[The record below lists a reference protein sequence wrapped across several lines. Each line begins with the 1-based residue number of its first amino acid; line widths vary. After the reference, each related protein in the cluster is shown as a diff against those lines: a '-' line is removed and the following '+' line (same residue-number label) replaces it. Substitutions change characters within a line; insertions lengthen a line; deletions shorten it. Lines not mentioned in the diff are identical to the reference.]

1 MIPNTVKNKKKIH
14 SCYIIAEAGLNH
26 NGSLNIAKNL
36 IDVAVDSGANAVK
49 FQKRTVSKLATNQ
62 ILDATDD
69 RFPEFGNTYRE
80 IREFIEFNK
89 TEYLELKSYAKSK
102 NIDFMVTAFD
112 IDAVDFLEDVGVDSY
127 KLASHS
133 LTNLPLLE
141 YLSKKR
147 KPTILS
153 TGMSYLDDIQ
163 LAVDIFEA
171 NNCPLSLLH
180 CVSSYPTPFDECNL
194 RMLDVLS
201 KKFNIPVGYSGHEI
215 GFLPTISAVA
225 RGAKIVERHFTV
237 DKKMVGFDHKLSLEP
252 HELKEMIKQIR
263 DIEVILGDGVKDVS
277 ETELITSKKYHVS
290 MISSERISKGSK
302 LEESMIDYRNPGTGI
317 PPKLAHLYF
326 GKKAAV
332 NIPADQIIDP
342 SMFK

>member
-1 MIPNTVKNKKKIH
+1 MIPHNSKTKKL
-14 SCYIIAEAGLNH
+14 SDGCYIIAEAGLNH
-26 NGSLNIAKNL
+26 NGSVEIAKKL
-36 IDVAVDSGANAVK
+36 IDVAMDAGADAVK
-49 FQKRTVSKLATNQ
+49 FQKRTVSKLATNE

-80 IREFIEFNK
+80 VREFIEFNMSQ
-89 TEYLELKSYAKSK
+89 YFELKSYAKSK

-112 IDAVDFLEDVGVDSY
+112 IDAVDFLEEVGIEAY

-141 YLSKKR
+141 YLSKKG

-153 TGMSYLDDIQ
+153 TGMSHLDDIQ
-163 LAVDIFEA
+163 LAVDLFKA

-215 GFLPTISAVA
+215 GFLPTISAIA
-225 RGAKIVERHFTV
+225 RGAKIVERHFTL
-237 DKKMVGFDHKLSLEP
+237 DKNMVGFDHKLSLEP
-252 HELKEMIKQIR
+252 GELKEMIKQIR
-263 DIEVILGDGVKDVS
+263 DIEVILGDGVKNVS
-277 ETELITSKKYHVS
+277 ETELITSRKYHVS
-290 MISSERISKGSK
+290 AVSARRILSGETLCEDDITYK
-302 LEESMIDYRNPGTGI
+302 NPGTGI
-317 PPKLAHLYF
+317 PPKKMREIL
-326 GKKAAV
+326 GKKAAQ
-332 NIPADQIIDP
+332 NIVEGKLLSVD
-342 SMFK
+342 MFK

>member
-1 MIPNTVKNKKKIH
+1 MNN
-14 SCYIIAEAGLNH
+14 SSYIIAEAGLNH
-26 NGSLNIAKNL
+26 NGSIDIAKNL
-36 IDVAVDSGANAVK
+36 IDVACECGANAVK
-49 FQKRTVSKLATNQ
+49 FQKRSVSKLATNKV
-62 ILDATDD
+62 LDAADD

-89 TEYLELKSYAKSK
+89 TEYFELKSYANSLK
-102 NIDFMVTAFD
+102 IDFMVTAFD
-112 IDAVDFLEDVGVDSY
+112 IDAVDFLEEVGVDSY

-141 YLSKKR
+141 YLSKKG

-153 TGMSYLDDIQ
+153 TGMSHLDDIQ
-163 LAVDIFEA
+163 SAVNIFET

-225 RGAKIVERHFTV
+225 RGAKIVERHFTL
-237 DKKMVGFDHKLSLEP
+237 DKNMVGFDHKLSLEP
-252 HELKEMIKQIR
+252 YELKEMIKQIR

-290 MISSERISKGSK
+290 MISSERISKGTT
-302 LEESMIDYRNPGTGI
+302 LEENMIEYRNPGTGI
-317 PPKLAHLYF
+317 PPKLAHQVL
-326 GKKAAV
+326 GKRA
-332 NIPADQIIDP
+332 NRDIDQDILLDTA
-342 SMFK
+342 MFE